1 MIEERA
7 IREQNPW
14 WVAGNRILEDKKVVE
29 ALSKRNKLV
38 YEFTKK
44 SNALFVGPRQTG
56 KTTFFKLLIHDLII
70 NKGTDPAKIVYFSCE
85 TLRNFED
92 IVELVRII
100 DRLIEGEKYIF
111 LDEVS
116 FVEGWERAIKYILDS
131 PLSKNKIF
139 YITGS
144 SSVALK
150 KESFPGRP
158 IEIQDFLPLTLK
170 GMSNIFGS
178 AELKKILQPAEF
190 SSVSEVYEKSKKLFP
205 FQEELDSLLYKYLQC
220 GGFPKPFYELME
232 NGGEIREETYDTYWN
247 WLVHD
252 IAKLEKSEKIA
263 SGVLLGILKNY
274 SSKFS
279 LSSIAKEVE
288 IGSHVTVREYMELL
302 EDMFAIRNFY
312 TFDLNKKLVVY
323 RKMRKAFFID
333 PFLFHVFRRKI
344 AGKTLMGTEEQ
355 SKLVEGMVAE
365 SIARRIND
373 EFHVGFYHDNQKNEI
388 DVCFRNFGIEVKWQ
402 ENVSDRDFPKV
413 VDVKNKVLVSKN
425 KLEFHESQ
433 NLLVVPVS
441 LFLSL
446 V

>member
-7 IREQNPW
+7 IFEQNPW
-14 WVAGNRILEDKKVVE
+14 WVSGNRILEDKKVVE
-29 ALSKRNKLV
+29 ALSKRNRLV

-44 SNALFVGPRQTG
+44 ANSLYVGPRQTG
-56 KTTFFKLLIHDLII
+56 KTTFFKLLIRDLII
-70 NKGTDPAKIVYFSCE
+70 NKGADPTKIVYFSCE

-92 IVELVRII
+92 IVELVRTI
-100 DRLIEGEKYIF
+100 DRLKAGEKYVF

-116 FVEGWERAIKYILDS
+116 FVEGWERAVKYILDS
-131 PLSKNKIF
+131 PLSENKIF

-158 IEIQDFLPLTLK
+158 IGTQHFLPL
-170 GMSNIFGS
+170 GMMGLLNIFGS
-178 AELKKILQPAEF
+178 DELKRNLQPVEF
-190 SSVSEVYEKSKKLFP
+190 SSVREFYEKSKKLLP
-205 FQEELDSLLYKYLQC
+205 FQEELDRLLRHYMQC
-220 GGFPKPFYELME
+220 GGFPRSFYELIE
-232 NGGEIREETYDTYWN
+232 NGEIKEETYDIYWN

-252 IAKLEKSEKIA
+252 IAKLGKSEKIA

-274 SSKFS
+274 STKFS

-288 IGSHVTVREYMELL
+288 IGSHITVREYMELL

-344 AGKTLMGTEEQ
+344 AGKTSMGTEE
-355 SKLVEGMVAE
+355 EGKMIEGIVAE
-365 SIARRIND
+365 SIARAIKY
-373 EFHVGFYHDNQKNEI
+373 EFHVGFYHDNRQNEI
-388 DVCFRNFGIEVKWQ
+388 DACFGNFGVEVKWQ
-402 ENVSDRDFPKV
+402 ENVSERDFPKV
-413 VDVKNKVLVSKN
+413 SVKNKILVSKN
-425 KLEFHESQ
+425 RLEFHESQ
-433 NLLVVPVS
+433 NLLVVPAS

-446 V
+446 A